1 MHEHFGKDK
10 IKSTVIINAGF
21 GSYVN
26 TILEINDNKIIKL
39 EFIKQGKVISSQP
52 KQP

>member
-10 IKSTVIINAGF
+10 LGSTTIINAGF

-26 TILEINDNKIIKL
+26 TILEINNDKITKL
-39 EFIKQGKVISSQP
+39 EFIKGKV
-52 KQP
+52 